1 MKPINITK
9 YIDDFI
15 KYTEITYGIK
25 LYNYQKEILRTMWRK
40 EYIKNLVIPRHANI
54 TTDNLIN
61 ICRFILGYKN

>member
-15 KYTEITYGIK
+15 NYTETIYGIK
-25 LYNYQKEILRTMWRK
+25 LYSYQKVLLKMMWTK

-61 ICRFILGYKN
+61 ICRFILDYKN

>member
-1 MKPINITK
+1 MNQNNIPK
-9 YIDDFI
+9 NIDDVMI
-15 KYTEITYGIK
+15 YMEETYGIK

-40 EYIKNLVIPRHANI
+40 EYIKNLVIPRHTNI